1 MTDNN
6 VVDLLGREEAIFRA
20 RLMGKSIRSI
30 AQEFH
35 CEIAHVQAVI
45 DRRCRPIDEH
55 LRKHTLLIE
64 LERLDE
70 LEKVFAQ
77 KARNGDAQATL
88 IILQIAER
96 RAAYHGRE

>member
-1 MTDNN
+1 MTDDN
-6 VVDLLGREEAIFRA
+6 VVTLIDHEQAIFHA

-35 CEIAHVQAVI
+35 CEIAHVQAII
-45 DRRCRPIDEH
+45 DRLCRPIDEH

-70 LEKVFAQ
+70 LEEVFSQ
-77 KARNGDAQATL
+77 RARNGDAQAAM
-88 IILQIAER
+88 IVLQIAER
-96 RAAYHGRE
+96 RAAYLGRE

>member
-1 MTDNN
+1 MTDDN
-6 VVDLLGREEAIFRA
+6 VVTLIDREEAIFRA
-20 RLMGKSIRSI
+20 RLAGNSIRSI

-45 DRRCRPIDEH
+45 DRLCRPIDEH

-70 LEKVFAQ
+70 L
-77 KARNGDAQATL
+77 
-88 IILQIAER
+88 
-96 RAAYHGRE
+96 